1 MAPTEV
7 LLFAKDIPIDW
18 PTPYILKQPVALPR
32 GTVLSVASYP
42 APIRVIASTYRP
54 RK

>member
-1 MAPTEV
+1 V

-18 PTPYILKQPVALPR
+18 PTPYILKEPVMLAR
-32 GTVLSVASYP
+32 GTVLVVSGAVRLTVSA
-42 APIRVIASTYRP
+42 YRA